1 MALEASQKKVKM
13 CFDYDDEYYLVDE
26 DEISSR
32 EFYNM
37 LNKEEKIKVKN
48 KLAEKHGG
56 EKEHYTI
63 IDFDMLEDEEVSWKL
78 TDTQVIVFGII
89 AGLAIL
95 VTNLLLGFGVY
106 AWSKKCL

>member
-1 MALEASQKKVKM
+1 
-13 CFDYDDEYYLVDE
+13 
-26 DEISSR
+26 
-32 EFYNM
+32 M
-37 LNKEEKIKVKN
+37 LNEEEKIKVKN

-63 IDFDMLEDEEVSWKL
+63 IDFDMLDDEEVSWKL

-95 VTNLLLGFGVY
+95 VTNLLLGYGVY
-106 AWSKKCL
+106 AWSKKCLKDRAEQNQNVVNDTEMGSVRGSTVPSATDSSVDFN